1 MNVNLASANMAQQY
15 ANNTMQSTAQPLKT
29 SDEAQASTQAQATQA
44 LQSVPEEPSKESRP
58 VQEATDSSMGRSV
71 DVYV

>member
-15 ANNTMQSTAQPLKT
+15 ANNTMQSTAQQLKT
-29 SDEAQASTQAQATQA
+29 PEQGVQQNQAVQA
-44 LQSVPEEPSKESRP
+44 VPEEPSREARP
-58 VQEATDSSMGRSV
+58 VQEASESSVGRSV

>member
-29 SDEAQASTQAQATQA
+29 PDQPVQQAQALQA
-44 LQSVPEEPSKESRP
+44 VPEEPSREARP
-58 VQEATDSSMGRSV
+58 VQEANESSMGRSV